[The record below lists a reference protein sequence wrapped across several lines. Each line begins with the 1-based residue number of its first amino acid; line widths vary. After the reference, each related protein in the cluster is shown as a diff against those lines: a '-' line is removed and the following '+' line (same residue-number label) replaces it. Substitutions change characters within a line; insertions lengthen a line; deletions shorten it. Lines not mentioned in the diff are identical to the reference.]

1 MTKEPGGI
9 VVLKLPI
16 WSVTRS
22 VGGFI
27 PLLLTPRVK
36 LELIENSDWFGY
48 TVSRAVKAL
57 NGTPPG
63 CMNLPKAMG
72 KLPTVIVATTV
83 LVAVAI
89 TETVLPTAMPLM
101 AT

>member
-1 MTKEPGGI
+1 LTKEPGGI

-57 NGTPPG
+57 NGTSPG
-63 CMNLPKAMG
+63 CMNLPNANG
-72 KLPTVIVATTV
+72 CLPTVIGAPTTM

-89 TETVLPTAMPLM
+89 TETVLSF
-101 AT
+101 